1 MTSYCAASAV
11 PPFLHKL
18 RDMLD
23 DPTNHSIQ
31 VLSWSSDGATIVL
44 LQVL

>member
-23 DPTNHSIQ
+23 DPTNHSI
-31 VLSWSSDGATIVL
+31 LSWSSDGATIVL